1 MRFPV
6 IIVRNTTTGEE
17 HIVGTDEH
25 DMLNIENGKISYYNL
40 QDGGGIG
47 DGYEFKIF
55 VEKPEPCHEYENLVR
70 MISFFELQDMYIKLQ
85 TIDARRHM
93 MGCLKKLN
101 ESILLALEKLQD
113 PSDTRKTMGDKF

>member
-55 VEKPEPCHEYENLVR
+55 VEKPEPHSEYENLVR
-70 MISFFELQDMYIKLQ
+70 MVSFSKLQ
-85 TIDARRHM
+85 HMYVNWKTTDARRHVAEA
-93 MGCLKKLN
+93 LKKLN
-101 ESILLALEKLQD
+101 ESVLSALDELWER
-113 PSDTRKTMGDKF
+113 SDIRKIMGDKF

>member
-1 MRFPV
+1 
-6 IIVRNTTTGEE
+6 
-17 HIVGTDEH
+17 
-25 DMLNIENGKISYYNL
+25 
-40 QDGGGIG
+40 
-47 DGYEFKIF
+47 
-55 VEKPEPCHEYENLVR
+55 
-70 MISFFELQDMYIKLQ
+70 MISFFDLQDMYIKLQ

>member
-17 HIVGTDEH
+17 HIVGTDAH
-25 DMLNIENGKISYYNL
+25 DMLNIEKGRISYYNL

-55 VEKPEPCHEYENLVR
+55 VEKPEPHSEYENLVR
-70 MISFFELQDMYIKLQ
+70 MISFSKLQ
-85 TIDARRHM
+85 EMYVNMQTMDARRHM
-93 MGCLKKLN
+93 MECLKKLN
-101 ESILLALEKLQD
+101 ESILLTLEKLQD
-113 PSDTRKTMGDKF
+113 PAATRKTMGDKF

>member
-55 VEKPEPCHEYENLVR
+55 VEKPEPCYECENLFR
-70 MISFFELQDMYIKLQ
+70 MISFF
-85 TIDARRHM
+85 
-93 MGCLKKLN
+93 
-101 ESILLALEKLQD
+101 
-113 PSDTRKTMGDKF
+113 